1 MDRCARTTVPPW
13 QAAGTSCY
21 GTGLV
26 VVGTQLEVDVNLLRG
41 FRYSCRP
48 DCGLCCYAEP
58 RIESVD
64 RPRLLQIAP
73 DARFVRH
80 GPDSFLAARS
90 DGGACQFLSAN
101 RCEVH
106 VGRPHPCREFPVTVH
121 VGRRLQASV
130 VLSCPG
136 VDLTPLGAE
145 DPGADAEAQDFA
157 AEMSSIRSRLGPVA
171 AAQVATAVRRGRK
184 VERALRAEG
193 RWQDDEEVRATLR
206 SRLPR
211 SAGGDFPVEDPP
223 EISEGL
229 DRLPLFFDG
238 RAAPLALGRGLG
250 GWEVL
255 QLSASGGAE
264 SIAVIPPPERPPA
277 LDTGAVRFL
286 DGYLRYSLER
296 DAFLAAVHL
305 DALHAN
311 DGSVLEWAVEELRA
325 LGAIVVA
332 RAVVRAKLRGRGDAV
347 LTQAEVADGV
357 RATDMD
363 SLDRPTWG
371 DRL

>member
-1 MDRCARTTVPPW
+1 
-13 QAAGTSCY
+13 
-21 GTGLV
+21 
-26 VVGTQLEVDVNLLRG
+26 
-41 FRYSCRP
+41 
-48 DCGLCCYAEP
+48 
-58 RIESVD
+58 
-64 RPRLLQIAP
+64 
-73 DARFVRH
+73 
-80 GPDSFLAARS
+80 
-90 DGGACQFLSAN
+90 
-101 RCEVH
+101 
-106 VGRPHPCREFPVTVH
+106 
-121 VGRRLQASV
+121 
-130 VLSCPG
+130 
-136 VDLTPLGAE
+136 LTPLGAE